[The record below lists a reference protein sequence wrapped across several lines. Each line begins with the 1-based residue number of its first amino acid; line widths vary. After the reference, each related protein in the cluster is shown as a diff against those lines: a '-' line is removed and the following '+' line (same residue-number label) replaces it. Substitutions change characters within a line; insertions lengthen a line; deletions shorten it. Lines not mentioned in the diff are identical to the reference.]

1 MTNGKL
7 VFYPALLLLLGAAA
21 CGGEGAGPAG
31 DGAGADGAASAVD
44 GAAAVLTQD
53 SAPRP
58 RRPDEIYYD
67 LTAFDW
73 YRRGEVLVA
82 SGLAFQPQGLP
93 RVIPFDSLQRAGNYQ
108 GVDFYVKNGAAE
120 PFDTVF
126 VPVFEDFWQPFLPVG
141 PATPAMPAAP
151 SPAPA
156 EES

>member
-1 MTNGKL
+1 MTHGKFIL
-7 VFYPALLLLLGAAA
+7 CPALLLALGTAA
-21 CGGEGAGPAG
+21 CGGEGAGLVG
-31 DGAGADGAASAVD
+31 DEAGADGVASALD

-58 RRPDEIYYD
+58 RGPDEIYYD
-67 LTAFDW
+67 LTAYDW

-82 SGLAFQPQGLP
+82 AGFAFQPQGLP
-93 RVIPFDSLQRAGNYQ
+93 RVIPFDSLRRAGNYQ

-120 PFDTVF
+120 PYDTVF

-141 PATPAMPAAP
+141 PATPTPPP

-156 EES
+156 EEG